1 LESLLKC
8 SKRNFAANEG
18 ISFHRKNGAGLKKAA
33 KSKTVLLVTTK
44 VSSKGQIVLPA
55 SVRRK
60 LALQP
65 GDALKIRLENGAR
78 IIIERE
84 PTKRRKMKIVIDRVT
99 GWPVLK
105 GPPGTPKLTSA
116 MVKEMLADFP

>member
-1 LESLLKC
+1 M
-8 SKRNFAANEG
+8 
-18 ISFHRKNGAGLKKAA
+18 
-33 KSKTVLLVTTK
+33 
-44 VSSKGQIVLPA
+44 LPA

>member
-1 LESLLKC
+1 LNK
-8 SKRNFAANEG
+8 G
-18 ISFHRKNGAGLKKAA
+18 KKG
-33 KSKTVLLVTTK
+33 KTVLLVTTK
-44 VSSKGQIVLPA
+44 LSSKGQIVLPI
-55 SVRRK
+55 SLRKK

-65 GDALKIRLENGAR
+65 GDALELQLELAHGDPQ
-78 IIIERE
+78 III
-84 PTKRRKMKIVIDRVT
+84 KRRKPKRVKMRIITDPVT